1 MDRVHL
7 EIAFGAGDVIDT
19 DAAAVT
25 DSYVLVDDCLSD
37 DGALT
42 DTDVGDTL
50 ACVLGSL
57 FLCLIVACTHAVYAV
72 EGCTGFND
80 GSDTDD

>member
-50 ACVLGSL
+50 ACVLI
-57 FLCLIVACTHAVYAV
+57 LC
-72 EGCTGFND
+72 
-80 GSDTDD
+80 